1 MTRSPAAVLAVLLAA
16 WSLGG
21 CYIGPDPIQYAAL
34 AMVDGRPTAVVAA
47 CGRPAVD
54 VNVYLNEKGDVDDV
68 LFEWSVTV
76 TLPEPVPYVEVE
88 LLGEPRPN
96 WQITSEARTVG
107 EGESSFRLEPLASIE
122 PGRHYTLDS
131 SDGGPEGSSAPAV
144 TFTTDDFTRI
154 EANQVLVPTGH
165 KHSKLISRDSFVSAR
180 CH

>member
-1 MTRSPAAVLAVLLAA
+1 
-16 WSLGG
+16 
-21 CYIGPDPIQYAAL
+21 
-34 AMVDGRPTAVVAA
+34 VAA

-54 VNVYLNEKGDVDDV
+54 VEVYLNENGDADDV

-76 TLPEPVPYVEVE
+76 TLAESVPYTEVE
-88 LLGEPRPN
+88 LLGAPRPN
-96 WQITSEARTVG
+96 WHITSQARTIG

-154 EANQVLVPTGH
+154 EAGQVLVPTDH
-165 KHSKLISRDSFVSAR
+165 KHSKVISRESFVKTR